1 MMPLAMCQE
10 GIDVKIARMHCGQ
23 SLKKR
28 LCELGLYDG
37 TTIKVIKNDVSGP
50 VIVKVKDSK
59 LVIGRGQAN
68 KIMTQQEEV
77 KNQNE

>member
-10 GIDVKIARMHCGQ
+10 GEEAKIRCVYCGQ

-37 TTIKVIKNDVSGP
+37 TTVKVIKNDVSGP
-50 VIVKVKDSK
+50 IIIQVKDSK

-68 KIMTQQEEV
+68 KIMTQ
-77 KNQNE
+77 